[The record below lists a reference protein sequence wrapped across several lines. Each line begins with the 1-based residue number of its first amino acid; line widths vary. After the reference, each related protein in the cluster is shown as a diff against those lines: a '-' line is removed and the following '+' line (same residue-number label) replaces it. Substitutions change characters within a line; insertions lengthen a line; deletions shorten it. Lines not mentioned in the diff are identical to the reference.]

1 MLVLDIF
8 AGDVGVGGEGGLE
21 MKVFE
26 GSLSVGMSFV
36 FDRGGG
42 LDGRSVVLEAR
53 KSLAIVQGRCR
64 RRLFVCLAFTGSA
77 LNFVTGKV
85 GSMPAWWGYTYRT
98 VFNRN
103 TFDLEK

>member
-1 MLVLDIF
+1 
-8 AGDVGVGGEGGLE
+8 

-77 LNFVTGKV
+77 LNFVT
-85 GSMPAWWGYTYRT
+85 ARWGRCRHGGGLHIIPSLTGTLLTWKNDQRQTAPKAPEQQYLLN
-98 VFNRN
+98 F
-103 TFDLEK
+103 

>member
-1 MLVLDIF
+1 LLALDIF

-36 FDRGGG
+36 FDIGG

-53 KSLAIVQGRCR
+53 KSLAVVQGCCR
-64 RRLFVCLAFTGSA
+64 RRLLFACLSLAQ
-77 LNFVTGKV
+77 
-85 GSMPAWWGYTYRT
+85 P
-98 VFNRN
+98 
-103 TFDLEK
+103 